1 MAKTYSVDE
10 LFKLLKKYDEK
21 FEFYTNKGKGS
32 HRTIYHPAING
43 EEKSFPIK
51 YHGGSTDVRQGTL
64 SAIKRR
70 FGLPN
75 DLFQ

>member
-1 MAKTYSVDE
+1 MAKTYSVAE
-10 LFKLLKKYDEK
+10 LFKLLKNYDEK
-21 FEFYTNKGKGS
+21 FEFYKDRGKGS
-32 HRTIYHPAING
+32 RRTIYHPDING
-43 EEKSFPIK
+43 EAKSFPIK

-70 FGLPN
+70 FELPN